1 MVDEVA
7 ASRARNQENAV
18 EVDVHNLIPFVVGDF
33 GGFLMQANTGV
44 IEYAVQIAETVE
56 EVRKCTVNILGGS
69 DVALE
74 GFDLCAVSLRNFSRR
89 LFGKINVHIE
99 NADFCAAVRHRFAD
113 SLADALRTAGDN
125 NFLSLQRE
133 PIHK

>member
-1 MVDEVA
+1 
-7 ASRARNQENAV
+7 
-18 EVDVHNLIPFVVGDF
+18 
-33 GGFLMQANTGV
+33 MQADTGV

-56 EVRKCTVNILGGS
+56 EVRKRTVNILGGS

-74 GFDLCAVSLRNFSRR
+74 GLDLCAVSLRNFSRR
-89 LFGKINVHIE
+89 LFGKVDVHIE
-99 NADFCAAVRHRFAD
+99 NADFCAAVCHRFAD
-113 SLADALRTAGDN
+113 CLADALRTAGDN